1 LSEEIQTIN
10 YYLDEASTLMAKSK
24 SLAHLIDLAADLIST
39 KMHIGGKILLC
50 GNGGSAADAQH
61 IAAEFVGQYLTPR
74 KPLPALAI
82 TTDSSILTAI
92 GNDFGFDSVFSRQ
105 IQAMSLPDDVVV
117 CYSTSGRS
125 QNILRAIQISR
136 KLGLGVVNFSSE
148 KAPKVR
154 DVIDIRIPS
163 SITPQIQQVHLTLS
177 HVLCEIVEV
186 KLNKLNYSSD

>member
-1 LSEEIQTIN
+1 LSAEIQIISN
-10 YYLDEASTLMAKSK
+10 YLDEASALMEKSK
-24 SLAHLIDLAADLIST
+24 SLARLIDLAAELIST
-39 KMHIGGKILLC
+39 KMHTGGKILLC

-105 IQAMSLPDDVVV
+105 IQAMSLPNDVVV

-125 QNILRAIQISR
+125 QNILKAIEISR
-136 KLGLGVVNFSSE
+136 QLGLGIVNFSSE
-148 KAPKVR
+148 RAPRVR

-163 SITPQIQQVHLTLS
+163 SVTPQIQQLHLTLS
-177 HVLCEIVEV
+177 HVLCEIVEI
-186 KLNKLNYSSD
+186 KLNKLNYSID